1 MKDEAKIWLNYS
13 EENLKSSEILL
24 QNSLYNPCLQNAQQC
39 VEKAFKAL
47 LIKKEINFKRTHD
60 IFELN
65 QILIQNSAVIDISEE
80 ECDLLNSIYLPTK
93 YPLGNAL
100 PDFIPDKNICEEI
113 LEITKRVFQE
123 IKKLI
128 LH

>member
-39 VEKAFKAL
+39 VEKALKAL
-47 LIKKEINFKRTHD
+47 LINKEFFFKRTHD

-65 QILIQNSAVIDISEE
+65 QILLQNSVVIDISEE

-100 PDFIPDKNICEEI
+100 PDFIPDKNICVEI

-123 IKKLI
+123 VKKQI
-128 LH
+128 LF

>member
-39 VEKAFKAL
+39 VEKTLKAL
-47 LIKKEINFKRTHD
+47 LIKKEFFFKRIHD

-65 QILIQNSAVIDISEE
+65 QILLQNSVVIDISEE

-93 YPLGNAL
+93 YPLGNAS
-100 PDFIPDKNICEEI
+100 
-113 LEITKRVFQE
+113 
-123 IKKLI
+123 
-128 LH
+128 